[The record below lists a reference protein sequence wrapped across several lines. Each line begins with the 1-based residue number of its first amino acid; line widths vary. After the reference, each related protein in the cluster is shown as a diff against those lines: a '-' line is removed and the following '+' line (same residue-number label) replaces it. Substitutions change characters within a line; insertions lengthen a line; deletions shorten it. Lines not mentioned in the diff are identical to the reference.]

1 MLHRHLTHE
10 RFTLAAIDD
19 VISRGKWLDWAEL
32 RRAALD
38 DRETLEKIS
47 RVCQRYDH
55 DPCAQRYRFWQQF
68 ALKTSPEEICALRE
82 LLASSS
88 PAHDQFEQTLPALER
103 LSGIESPVSPAP
115 GCLDGIETSVRELS
129 RSEPLELESFEV
141 GGRMV
146 STPSEREIL
155 RIWAV
160 QILTQNRTADYLCFA
175 SLFASMEEGVAAD
188 AFVSFDRLYPL
199 LSGESALQQLL
210 AQLACL
216 VPCDV
221 QQSERQPSFPA
232 LKNACAAIAAK
243 VFDRVCVVG
252 DLERS
257 QA

>member
-1 MLHRHLTHE
+1 MLHRHLSHE

-38 DRETLEKIS
+38 NRETLEKIS
-47 RVCQRYDH
+47 RVCQPYEH
-55 DPCAQRYRFWQQF
+55 DPCAQRHRFWQQF
-68 ALKTSPEEICALRE
+68 ALKTPTEEICALRE
-82 LLASSS
+82 QA
-88 PAHDQFEQTLPALER
+88 LPALER
-103 LSGIESPVSPAP
+103 LSGIESPVVPAP
-115 GCLDGIETSVRELS
+115 GCLDGIETSVRQLS
-129 RSEPLELESFEV
+129 RTEPLELESFKV
-141 GGRMV
+141 GGRMA
-146 STPSEREIL
+146 STPSERETL

-243 VFDRVCVVG
+243 VFDLVCVVG